1 MAAPWPSMRLAL
13 AALGVL
19 LVAACAAPGRQLP
32 ASDFELQQK
41 QLQALDN
48 WQVEGKIGL
57 RSNGRGNSAQLNWQ
71 QQQGHYR
78 LRLSGPLGIGT
89 VLVDGNDEGVQL
101 RTREGVYR
109 AASPELL
116 LEQLTGWQIPVSALQ
131 YWARG
136 LPSPDLPIEQQRV
149 ELGRLSALQQ
159 GGWSIDYRDFVQVQ
173 DLWLPRK
180 MVMNR
185 PETQLTL
192 LYHNWQFERK
202 R

>member
-1 MAAPWPSMRLAL
+1 MPGLRSHFRLTVSTLAL
-13 AALGVL
+13 L
-19 LVAACAAPGRQLP
+19 LVTACATPPRQP
-32 ASDFELQQK
+32 PESDFSLHQK

-57 RSNGRGNSAQLNWQ
+57 RSDGRGNSAQLSWQ
-71 QQQGHYR
+71 QQQDHYK

-89 VLVDGNDEGVQL
+89 VLVDGNDHGVQL
-101 RTREGVYR
+101 RTRDGVYR

-131 YWARG
+131 FWARG
-136 LPSPDLPIEQQRV
+136 LPSPDLPIQQQRV
-149 ELGRLSALQQ
+149 ELGRLANLQQ
-159 GGWSIDYRDFVQVQ
+159 GGWHIDYLDFTRID

-185 PETQLTL
+185 PQTRLTL
-192 LYHNWQFERK
+192 LYHNWQFK
-202 R
+202 RTR

>member
-1 MAAPWPSMRLAL
+1 MRLAL

-41 QLQALDN
+41 QLRALDN

-149 ELGRLSALQQ
+149 ELGRLTALQQ

>member
-1 MAAPWPSMRLAL
+1 MEAPWPSIRLAL

-19 LVAACAAPGRQLP
+19 LVAACATPGRQLP

>member
-41 QLQALDN
+41 QLRALDN

-149 ELGRLSALQQ
+149 ELGRLTALQQ

>member
-1 MAAPWPSMRLAL
+1 MEAPWPSIRLAL

-19 LVAACAAPGRQLP
+19 LVAACATPGRQLP

-89 VLVDGNDEGVQL
+89 VLVDGNDQGVQL

-116 LEQLTGWQIPVSALQ
+116 LEQLTGWKIPVSALQ

-149 ELGRLSALQQ
+149 ELGRLSLLQQ